1 VEDSYRELGL
11 NTAIVPPRIRVDM
24 ERYNANM
31 LVMPAYLTGMDA
43 LGTKLVTIHSEN
55 SKFNLPTVIG
65 TIILNNPKTGVPMA
79 ILDGTYIT
87 AMRTGAAGAVAAKY
101 LSREN
106 SSTATIIGTGV
117 QGRSQMIALCEVR
130 PIEKIFVFDVDGKR
144 CEQYVGEM
152 RKRIDVEVVRT
163 DNLEEAV
170 RHSDI
175 VVTATTSSDPI
186 IKGDWVVDGC
196 HITGIGSHSP
206 DAREL
211 DENVIAKA
219 SKIVLDTWDAMN
231 VGDIAYP
238 ISKGLLKEGDI
249 YSDIGTIVAGKK
261 PGRESP
267 EEITIF
273 KSVGTAA
280 ADVST
285 ALRAYKLA
293 QKRRV
298 GKSVSLWWV

>member
-1 VEDSYRELGL
+1 MKSGRTRSALLLTRKEIERILSPKEVIKGVEDSYRELGL

-65 TIILNNPKTGVPMA
+65 TIILKDPKTGVPMA

-101 LSREN
+101 LSRED

-130 PIEKIFVFDVDGKR
+130 QIKKVFVFDVDGKR

-163 DNLEEAV
+163 DSLEEAV

-261 PGRESP
+261 PGRDHLRRSP
-267 EEITIF
+267 
-273 KSVGTAA
+273 S
-280 ADVST
+280 SN
-285 ALRAYKLA
+285 R
-293 QKRRV
+293 
-298 GKSVSLWWV
+298 